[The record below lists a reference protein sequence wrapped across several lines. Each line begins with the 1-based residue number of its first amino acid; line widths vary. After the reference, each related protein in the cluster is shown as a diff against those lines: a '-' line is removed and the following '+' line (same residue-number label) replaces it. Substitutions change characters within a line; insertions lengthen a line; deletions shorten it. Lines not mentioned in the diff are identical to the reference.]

1 MPYLR
6 VRTYSFFLGGPPN
19 LDVEAV
25 NVLILGFW
33 PVVRSKVGI
42 IIHRTAGGDGVE
54 ILGLVE
60 VSTEEIVVEFEGL
73 WVQRQRDRHPRSEYP
88 RRQNISL
95 SRWHLQWT
103 VRSWRHSVGIQRT

>member
-1 MPYLR
+1 MR
-6 VRTYSFFLGGPPN
+6 FYSFFPGGPPN

-25 NVLILGFW
+25 NVLVLGFW
-33 PVVRSKVGI
+33 PVVRSKVRI

-73 WVQRQRDRHPRSEYP
+73 WFSVNEIVIHGVSIHVAKIFLFLDG
-88 RRQNISL
+88 ISSGL
-95 SRWHLQWT
+95 
-103 VRSWRHSVGIQRT
+103 